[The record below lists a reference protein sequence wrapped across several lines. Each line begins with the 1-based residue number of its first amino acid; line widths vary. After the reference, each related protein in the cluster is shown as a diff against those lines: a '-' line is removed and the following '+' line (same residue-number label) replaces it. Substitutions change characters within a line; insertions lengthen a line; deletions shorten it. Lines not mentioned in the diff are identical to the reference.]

1 MLLVAGTE
9 VGMMGMVVV
18 EDEELV
24 PWLGTVGGIIG
35 MATRVV
41 GTAVGMI
48 PTGAVVDGSGDAF
61 TGTSVEVLEDAPSEI
76 GVAVTTLS
84 ERLRSAGTAV
94 GIIGTKGAD
103 EEVVVEVVTV
113 FVTVT
118 VSTFSRR
125 CGLSGEERVEEMR
138 EVKKKERIVR
148 VCMIGDLEDKLIFSG
163 MRRCSDCRS
172 E

>member
-1 MLLVAGTE
+1 MSVPLSFVGTE
-9 VGMMGMVVV
+9 VGMIDMLVV

-24 PWLGTVGGIIG
+24 PWMGTAGGIIG

-41 GTAVGMI
+41 GTAVEMI
-48 PTGAVVDGSGDAF
+48 PTGAVVDGSGDAV
-61 TGTSVEVLEDAPSEI
+61 TGTRVEVLEDASSAI

-84 ERLRSAGTAV
+84 ESLRSVGTAV

-138 EVKKKERIVR
+138 EVTKK
-148 VCMIGDLEDKLIFSG
+148 
-163 MRRCSDCRS
+163 
-172 E
+172 